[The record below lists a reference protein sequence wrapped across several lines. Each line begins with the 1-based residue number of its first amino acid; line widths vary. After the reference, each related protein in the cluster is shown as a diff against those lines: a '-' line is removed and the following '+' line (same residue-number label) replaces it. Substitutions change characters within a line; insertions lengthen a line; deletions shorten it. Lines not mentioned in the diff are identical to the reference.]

1 MIHRKRTITLTFF
14 FLSAALVLT
23 LMFCRPV
30 QADIYRYVD
39 RNGVV
44 HFSNVP
50 TTPGYRVYIREVP
63 RLRRVATHY
72 DTYIEEAAR
81 EYGLSVSLIKAVIR
95 AESNFDPYAV
105 SKKGAEGLMQLMP
118 ETARDLGVMDS
129 FDPEENIFG
138 GTRYLKEMLTQFNGN
153 LQLALAAY
161 NAGPKRV
168 EGINRIPPIE
178 ETRTF
183 VRRVMKYIEEY

>member
-1 MIHRKRTITLTFF
+1 MTHTKRTLGLALYFLPTALILTM
-14 FLSAALVLT
+14 VLGG
-23 LMFCRPV
+23 PA

-39 RNGVV
+39 RKGVV

-63 RLRRVATHY
+63 RLRRMPTHY
-72 DTYIEEAAR
+72 DTFIEAAAR
-81 EYGLSVSLIKAVIR
+81 KYGLATSLIKAVIR

-118 ETARDLGVMDS
+118 KTARDLGVLDS
-129 FDPEENIFG
+129 FDPEENIHG
-138 GTRYLKEMLTQFNGN
+138 GTRYLKEMLTQFNGD
-153 LQLALAAY
+153 LRLALAAY
-161 NAGPKRV
+161 NAGPKKV
-168 EGINRIPPIE
+168 EGRNRIPPIE

-183 VRRVMKYIEEY
+183 VRRVMRYLEEY